1 MRPGTL
7 LRWHS
12 LKNILKH
19 EIKVSS
25 TILDIGGYDGY
36 ISYRLKKIF
45 PNLVI
50 TIVDTDELGLE
61 SAKSRGL
68 NVICASALEL
78 PIKDKEF
85 DIVFCFDLIEH
96 IKEDVKLLRELSRVL
111 KDDGKI
117 ILTTPMKDGVSFP
130 MLNKK
135 KNEIINK
142 NWGHVRK
149 GYSLEQIRELF
160 KLNHLIIDKKD
171 KYFNYF
177 TRVVYRLTI
186 LSGIPL
192 KGIGL
197 LYQAIIRLEPYIK
210 YGSQEYII
218 IGKKEIL

>member
-19 EIKVSS
+19 EIKGSS

-36 ISYRLKKIF
+36 ISYRLKKVF
-45 PNLVI
+45 PNLMI
-50 TIVDTDELGLE
+50 TVVDTDEIGLE
-61 SAKSRGL
+61 LAKNRGL

-78 PIKDKEF
+78 PTKDKEF

-96 IKEDVKLLRELSRVL
+96 IKEDVKLLREISRVL

-160 KLNHLIIDKKD
+160 KLNRLIIDKED

-177 TRVVYRLTI
+177 SRLVYRLTI

-192 KGIGL
+192 RGVDL
-197 LYQAIIRLEPYIK
+197 LFQAIIRLEPYIK
-210 YGSQEYII
+210 YGSEEYII
-218 IGKKEIL
+218 IGKKVIS

>member
-19 EIKVSS
+19 EIKGSS

-45 PNLVI
+45 PNLMI
-50 TIVDTDELGLE
+50 TVVDTDEIGLE
-61 SAKSRGL
+61 LAKNRGL

-85 DIVFCFDLIEH
+85 NVVLCFDLIEH
-96 IKEDVKLLRELSRVL
+96 IKEDVKLVKELSRVL
-111 KDDGKI
+111 KDNGKI

-142 NWGHVRK
+142 KWGHVRK

-160 KLNHLIIDKKD
+160 KLNHLIIDKED

-177 TRVVYRLTI
+177 SRLAYRFGI
-186 LSGIPL
+186 LSRISLRGVA
-192 KGIGL
+192 L

-210 YGSQEYII
+210 YGSEEYII
-218 IGKKEIL
+218 VGRKVKL

>member
-19 EIKVSS
+19 EIKDGS

-45 PNLVI
+45 SNLLI
-50 TIVDTDELGLE
+50 TVVDTDELGLIL
-61 SAKSRGL
+61 SKDRGL
-68 NVICASALEL
+68 KVICASALEL
-78 PIKDKEF
+78 PIRDKEF
-85 DIVFCFDLIEH
+85 DVVLCFDLIEH
-96 IKEDVKLLRELSRVL
+96 IKEDVKLLKELSRVL
-111 KDDGKI
+111 KDNGKI

-149 GYSLEQIRELF
+149 GYSLERIGELF
-160 KLNHLIIDKKD
+160 KLNHFIIDKED
-171 KYFNYF
+171 RYFNYF
-177 TRVVYRLTI
+177 SRLVYRFTI
-186 LSGIPL
+186 LSRLPL

-197 LYQAIIRLEPYIK
+197 LYQVTIRLEPYIK

-218 IGKKEIL
+218 VGKKVKP

>member
-19 EIKVSS
+19 EIKDSS

-36 ISYRLKKIF
+36 VSYHLKKIF

-50 TIVDTDELGLE
+50 TVVDTDELGLGL
-61 SAKSRGL
+61 AKNRGL

-78 PIKDKEF
+78 PIKDKEL

-96 IKEDVKLLRELSRVL
+96 IKEDVKLVKELSRVL
-111 KDDGKI
+111 KDNGKI
-117 ILTTPMKDGVSFP
+117 ILTTPTKDGISFP

-142 NWGHVRK
+142 NWGHFRK
-149 GYSLEQIRELF
+149 GYSLKRIEKLF
-160 KLNHLIIDKKD
+160 ESNGLIIGKKSG
-171 KYFNYF
+171 YFNFF
-177 TRVVYRLTI
+177 TRLAYRFLVISKIPFKGKHFLYRL
-186 LSGIPL
+186 
-192 KGIGL
+192 
-197 LYQAIIRLEPYIK
+197 IIKLEPFIK
-210 YGSQEYII
+210 SGAQEHII
-218 IGKKEIL
+218 IGKKVKK

>member
-19 EIKVSS
+19 EIKGSS

-45 PNLVI
+45 PNLII
-50 TIVDTDELGLE
+50 TVVDTDEIGLE
-61 SAKSRGL
+61 LARDRGL

-130 MLNKK
+130 MLNEK

-149 GYSLEQIRELF
+149 GYSSDQIEELF
-160 KLNHLIIDKKD
+160 KLSHFIIDKED
-171 KYFNYF
+171 RYFNYF

-218 IGKKEIL
+218 IGEKVIS

>member
-19 EIKVSS
+19 EVKDGS

-45 PNLVI
+45 SNLEITVI
-50 TIVDTDELGLE
+50 DTDELGLRL
-61 SAKSRGL
+61 AKDRGL
-68 NVICASALEL
+68 RVICASVLEL
-78 PIKDKEF
+78 PIKDKKF
-85 DIVFCFDLIEH
+85 NVVLCFDLIEH
-96 IKEDVKLLRELSRVL
+96 VKEDVKLVKELSRVL
-111 KDDGKI
+111 KDNGKI

-160 KLNHLIIDKKD
+160 KLNHLIIDKED

-177 TRVVYRLTI
+177 SRLAYRFGI
-186 LSGIPL
+186 LSRIPL
-192 KGIGL
+192 RGMAL

-210 YGSQEYII
+210 YGSEEYII
-218 IGKKEIL
+218 VGRKIRP

>member
-19 EIKVSS
+19 EIKDGS

-36 ISYRLKKIF
+36 ISYHLKKIF

-50 TIVDTDELGLE
+50 TVVDTDELGLE
-61 SAKSRGL
+61 LAKNRGL

-96 IKEDVKLLRELSRVL
+96 VKEDVKLLRELSRVL

-130 MLNKK
+130 LLNKK

-149 GYSLEQIRELF
+149 GYSLDQIEELF
-160 KLNHLIIDKKD
+160 KLSHFIIDKED
-171 KYFNYF
+171 RYFNYF

-192 KGIGL
+192 KGIDL

-210 YGSQEYII
+210 CGSQEYTIV
-218 IGKKEIL
+218 GKKVKL

>member
-12 LKNILKH
+12 LKNILKQ
-19 EIKVSS
+19 EIKGSS

-36 ISYRLKKIF
+36 ISCRLKKIF
-45 PNLVI
+45 PNLMI
-50 TIVDTDELGLE
+50 TVVDTDEIGLE
-61 SAKSRGL
+61 LAKNRGL

-135 KNEIINK
+135 KNEK
-142 NWGHVRK
+142 
-149 GYSLEQIRELF
+149 ELF
-160 KLNHLIIDKKD
+160 ESGHFIIYKEDR
-171 KYFNYF
+171 YFNYF
-177 TRVVYRLTI
+177 TRVVYRLTV

-192 KGIGL
+192 RGVAL

-218 IGKKEIL
+218 IGKKVIS

>member
-19 EIKVSS
+19 EVKDGS

-45 PNLVI
+45 SNLAI
-50 TIVDTDELGLE
+50 TVVDTDELGLRL
-61 SAKSRGL
+61 AKDRGL
-68 NVICASALEL
+68 RVICASALEL

-85 DIVFCFDLIEH
+85 NVVLCFDLIEH
-96 IKEDVKLLRELSRVL
+96 IKEDVKLVKELSRVL
-111 KDDGKI
+111 KDNGKI

-160 KLNHLIIDKKD
+160 KLNHLIIDKED

-177 TRVVYRLTI
+177 SRLAYRFGI
-186 LSGIPL
+186 LSRIPL
-192 KGIGL
+192 RGVGL

-210 YGSQEYII
+210 YGSEEYII
-218 IGKKEIL
+218 VGRKIRP

>member
-12 LKNILKH
+12 LKNILMH
-19 EIKVSS
+19 EIKGSS

-45 PNLVI
+45 PNLII
-50 TIVDTDELGLE
+50 TVVDTDEIGLE
-61 SAKSRGL
+61 LAKNRGL
-68 NVICASALEL
+68 NIICASALEL
-78 PIKDKEF
+78 PIKDKEY

-96 IKEDVKLLRELSRVL
+96 IKEDLKLLRELSRVL
-111 KDDGKI
+111 NDDGKI

-149 GYSLEQIRELF
+149 GYSLDQIEELF
-160 KLNHLIIDKKD
+160 KLSHFIIDKED
-171 KYFNYF
+171 RYFNYF
-177 TRVVYRLTI
+177 TRVVYRLII

-197 LYQAIIRLEPYIK
+197 LYRAIIRLEPYIK
-210 YGSQEYII
+210 YGSEEYII
-218 IGKKEIL
+218 VGKKVKL

>member
-19 EIKVSS
+19 EVKDGS

-45 PNLVI
+45 SNLAI
-50 TIVDTDELGLE
+50 TVVDTDELGLRL
-61 SAKSRGL
+61 AKDRGL
-68 NVICASALEL
+68 RVICASALEL

-85 DIVFCFDLIEH
+85 NVVLCFDLIEH
-96 IKEDVKLLRELSRVL
+96 IKEDVKLVKELSRVL
-111 KDDGKI
+111 KDNGKI

-149 GYSLEQIRELF
+149 GYSLAQIRELF
-160 KLNHLIIDKKD
+160 KLNHLIIDKED

-177 TRVVYRLTI
+177 SRLAYRFGI
-186 LSGIPL
+186 LSRIPL
-192 KGIGL
+192 RGVGL

-210 YGSQEYII
+210 YGSEEYII
-218 IGKKEIL
+218 VGRKIRP

>member
-19 EIKVSS
+19 EIKDGS
-25 TILDIGGYDGY
+25 TILDIGGYDGF
-36 ISYRLKKIF
+36 ISYNIKKLF
-45 PNLVI
+45 PNLKI
-50 TIVDTDELGLE
+50 TVVDTDELGLRL
-61 SAKSRGL
+61 AKDRGL
-68 NVICASALEL
+68 RVICASALEL

-85 DIVFCFDLIEH
+85 NVVLCFDLIEH
-96 IKEDVKLLRELSRVL
+96 IKEDVKLVKELSRVL
-111 KDDGKI
+111 KDNGKI

-130 MLNKK
+130 MLDKK

-160 KLNHLIIDKKD
+160 KLNHLIIDKED

-177 TRVVYRLTI
+177 SRLAYRFGI
-186 LSGIPL
+186 LSRIPL
-192 KGIGL
+192 GGVAL
-197 LYQAIIRLEPYIK
+197 LYRAIIRLEPYIK
-210 YGSQEYII
+210 YGSEEYII
-218 IGKKEIL
+218 IGRKIRP

>member
-19 EIKVSS
+19 EIKGSS

-45 PNLVI
+45 PNLMI
-50 TIVDTDELGLE
+50 TVVDTDEIGLE
-61 SAKSRGL
+61 LAKNRGL

-85 DIVFCFDLIEH
+85 NVVLCFDLIEH
-96 IKEDVKLLRELSRVL
+96 IKEDVKLVKELSRVL
-111 KDDGKI
+111 KDNGKI

-149 GYSLEQIRELF
+149 GYSLAQIRELF
-160 KLNHLIIDKKD
+160 KLNHLIIDKED

-177 TRVVYRLTI
+177 SRLAYRFGI
-186 LSGIPL
+186 LSRIPL
-192 KGIGL
+192 RGVGL

-210 YGSQEYII
+210 YGSEEYII
-218 IGKKEIL
+218 VGRKVKL

>member
-19 EIKVSS
+19 EIRDGS

-36 ISYRLKKIF
+36 ISYRLKKVF
-45 PNLVI
+45 PNLMI
-50 TIVDTDELGLE
+50 TVVDTDEIGLE
-61 SAKSRGL
+61 LAKNRGL

-85 DIVFCFDLIEH
+85 NVVLCFDLIEH
-96 IKEDVKLLRELSRVL
+96 IKKDVKLLRELSRVL

-149 GYSLEQIRELF
+149 GSSSEQIRELF
-160 KLNHLIIDKKD
+160 KLNCLIIDKED

-177 TRVVYRLTI
+177 SRLVYRFTI
-186 LSGIPL
+186 LLGIHL
-192 KGIGL
+192 RGIGL
-197 LYQAIIRLEPYIK
+197 LYQAIIRLEPYVK

-218 IGKKEIL
+218 IGKKAIS

>member
-12 LKNILKH
+12 LKNILKD
-19 EIKVSS
+19 EIKDGS

-36 ISYRLKKIF
+36 TSYRLKKII
-45 PNLVI
+45 PNLAI
-50 TIVDTDELGLE
+50 TVVDTDELGLGL
-61 SAKSRGL
+61 AKNRGL

-85 DIVFCFDLIEH
+85 DVVFCFDLIEH
-96 IKEDVKLLRELSRVL
+96 IKEDMKLLKELSRVL
-111 KDDGKI
+111 KDNGKI

-149 GYSLEQIRELF
+149 GYSLEQLRELF
-160 KLNHLIIDKKD
+160 KLNHLVIDKED

-177 TRVVYRLTI
+177 SRLAYRFGI
-186 LSGIPL
+186 LSRIPL
-192 KGIGL
+192 EGVAL
-197 LYQAIIRLEPYIK
+197 LYRAIIRLEPYIK
-210 YGSQEYII
+210 YGSEEYII
-218 IGKKEIL
+218 VGRKISP

>member
-19 EIKVSS
+19 EIKDGS

-36 ISYRLKKIF
+36 ISYHLKKIF

-50 TIVDTDELGLE
+50 TVVDTDELGLGL
-61 SAKSRGL
+61 AKNRGL

-78 PIKDKEF
+78 PIKDKEL

-96 IKEDVKLLRELSRVL
+96 IKEDLKLLKELSRVL
-111 KDDGKI
+111 KDNGKI

-149 GYSLEQIRELF
+149 GYSLGQIKELF
-160 KLNHLIIDKKD
+160 KLNHFIIDKED
-171 KYFNYF
+171 RYFNYF
-177 TRVVYRLTI
+177 SRLVYRFTI
-186 LSGIPL
+186 LLGIHL
-192 KGIGL
+192 RGIGL

-218 IGKKEIL
+218 IGKKVIS

>member
-19 EIKVSS
+19 EIKDGS

-50 TIVDTDELGLE
+50 TVVDTDEIGLE
-61 SAKSRGL
+61 LAKNRGL

-78 PIKDKEF
+78 PTKDKEF

-96 IKEDVKLLRELSRVL
+96 IKEDVKLLREISRVL

-160 KLNHLIIDKKD
+160 KLNRLIIDKED

-177 TRVVYRLTI
+177 SRLVYRLTI

-192 KGIGL
+192 RGVDL
-197 LYQAIIRLEPYIK
+197 LFQAIIRLEPYIK
-210 YGSQEYII
+210 YGSEEHII
-218 IGKKEIL
+218 IGKKVIS

>member
-19 EIKVSS
+19 EVKDGS

-45 PNLVI
+45 SDLEITVI
-50 TIVDTDELGLE
+50 DTDELGLRL
-61 SAKSRGL
+61 AKDRGL
-68 NVICASALEL
+68 RVICASVLEL
-78 PIKDKEF
+78 PIKDKKF
-85 DIVFCFDLIEH
+85 NVVLCFDLIEH
-96 IKEDVKLLRELSRVL
+96 VKEDVKLVKELSRVL
-111 KDDGKI
+111 KDNGKI

-160 KLNHLIIDKKD
+160 KLNHLIIDKED

-177 TRVVYRLTI
+177 SRLAYRFGI
-186 LSGIPL
+186 LSRIPL
-192 KGIGL
+192 RGMAL

-210 YGSQEYII
+210 YGSEEYII
-218 IGKKEIL
+218 VGRKIRP

>member
-1 MRPGTL
+1 MRLGTL

-12 LKNILKH
+12 LKNILKD
-19 EIKVSS
+19 EIKDGS

-50 TIVDTDELGLE
+50 TIVDTDELGLGL
-61 SAKSRGL
+61 AKNRGL

-85 DIVFCFDLIEH
+85 DVVFCFDLIEH
-96 IKEDVKLLRELSRVL
+96 IKEDMKLLKELSRVL
-111 KDDGKI
+111 KDNGKI

-135 KNEIINK
+135 KNEMINK

-160 KLNHLIIDKKD
+160 KLNHLRIDKED

-177 TRVVYRLTI
+177 SRLAYRFGI
-186 LSGIPL
+186 LSRIPL
-192 KGIGL
+192 KGVGL
-197 LYQAIIRLEPYIK
+197 LYRAIIRLEPYIK
-210 YGSQEYII
+210 FGSQENII
-218 IGKKEIL
+218 IGKKVIS

>member
-1 MRPGTL
+1 

-19 EIKVSS
+19 EVKDGS

-45 PNLVI
+45 SDLEITVI
-50 TIVDTDELGLE
+50 DTDELGLRL
-61 SAKSRGL
+61 AKDRGL
-68 NVICASALEL
+68 RVICASVLEL
-78 PIKDKEF
+78 PIKDKKF
-85 DIVFCFDLIEH
+85 NVVLCFDLIEH
-96 IKEDVKLLRELSRVL
+96 VKEDVKLVKELSRVL
-111 KDDGKI
+111 KDNGKI

-160 KLNHLIIDKKD
+160 KLNHLIIDKED

-177 TRVVYRLTI
+177 SRLAYRFGI
-186 LSGIPL
+186 LSRIPL
-192 KGIGL
+192 RGMAL

-210 YGSQEYII
+210 YGSEEYII
-218 IGKKEIL
+218 VGRKIRP

>member
-12 LKNILKH
+12 LKNILKN
-19 EIKVSS
+19 EIKGSS

-45 PNLVI
+45 PNLII
-50 TIVDTDELGLE
+50 TVVDTDERGLE
-61 SAKSRGL
+61 LAKNRGL
-68 NVICASALEL
+68 NIICTSALEL

-96 IKEDVKLLRELSRVL
+96 IKEDLKLLRELSRVL
-111 KDDGKI
+111 NDDGKI

-149 GYSLEQIRELF
+149 GYSLDQIEELF
-160 KLNHLIIDKKD
+160 KLSHFIIDKED
-171 KYFNYF
+171 RYFNYF

-192 KGIGL
+192 KGIDL

-218 IGKKEIL
+218 IGKKVIS

>member
-19 EIKVSS
+19 EIKGSS

-45 PNLVI
+45 PNLMIKV
-50 TIVDTDELGLE
+50 VDTDGIGLE
-61 SAKSRGL
+61 LAKNRGL

-130 MLNKK
+130 MLNKR

-149 GYSLEQIRELF
+149 GYSSDQIKELF
-160 KLNHLIIDKKD
+160 KLNHFIIDKED
-171 KYFNYF
+171 RYFNYF
-177 TRVVYRLTI
+177 SRLVYRFTI
-186 LSGIPL
+186 LLGIHL
-192 KGIGL
+192 RGIGL

-218 IGKKEIL
+218 IGKKVIS